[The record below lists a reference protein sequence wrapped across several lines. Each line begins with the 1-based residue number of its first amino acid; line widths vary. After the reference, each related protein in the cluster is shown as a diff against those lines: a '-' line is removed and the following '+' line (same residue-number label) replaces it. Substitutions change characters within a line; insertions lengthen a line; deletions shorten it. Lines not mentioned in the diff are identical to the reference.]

1 MDLSLSRSTSLSEE
15 EQLPVENV
23 EFSLTLN
30 NHDDPEEQVSK
41 PRPVTAAVVKKG
53 NRKHHV
59 RQQSGGSSIG
69 SVDSLEADE
78 TTVPIMSAAQ
88 QQQLYWQQW
97 QQYYATYGYP
107 HYSATATEGYSP
119 AQQQQQQPP
128 HQVDY
133 QRPYDVMEH
142 HRRASDPMGGSTLLA
157 YGSNMYPL
165 SNQPHQ
171 QSQPPH
177 QQHRQRQQG
186 LLNQQQQSQQQYSP
200 SWPMNHA
207 QGTPPSTPA
216 QSNFPV
222 LYERSSSNP
231 GISYAGGAGGGAA
244 TAKNNSNHRT
254 VGISLRTD
262 AQHDEASPLQL
273 SITPK
278 SGNYGTALSGGSS
291 NNNNNNNNSNNS
303 RSPKMVHHHDR
314 SQSLGRG
321 SIDAAGRHH
330 QRSNS
335 DVQTSRIGGGGNNA
349 MPASRSGLALSLP
362 RPAHPMRLS
371 SSKKRLDN
379 TPPPSS
385 RPSSV
390 GGGGSGRHRRNSS
403 LASSGG
409 LSVSSMVSVVSDIR
423 KSGTYT

>member
-23 EFSLTLN
+23 EFAMTLGD
-30 NHDDPEEQVSK
+30 HDDLEGQVSK
-41 PRPVTAAVVKKG
+41 PRPVTAAVVRNDK

-69 SVDSLEADE
+69 SVDSLEAEE
-78 TTVPIMSAAQ
+78 TTVPIMSAAAAQ

-119 AQQQQQQPP
+119 AQHQQPP

-133 QRPYDVMEH
+133 QLPYDVIEH
-142 HRRASDPMGGSTLLA
+142 HRRASDPMGGSTMPA

-165 SNQPHQ
+165 SNQPQ
-171 QSQPPH
+171 QQTQPRNP
-177 QQHRQRQQG
+177 QQWQRQQG
-186 LLNQQQQSQQQYSP
+186 LLVQQQQPQQQYTP
-200 SWPMNHA
+200 SWSTNYA

-222 LYERSSSNP
+222 PYERTGSSSNP
-231 GISYAGGAGGGAA
+231 GISYTGGAGGGAA

-262 AQHDEASPLQL
+262 QQHDEVSPLQL
-273 SITPK
+273 GVTPK
-278 SGNYGTALSGGSS
+278 SSNYGTALSGSS
-291 NNNNNNNNSNNS
+291 NNNNNKS
-303 RSPKMVHHHDR
+303 RAPKMVHHHNR

-321 SIDAAGRHH
+321 SIDAAGRHL

-335 DVQTSRIGGGGNNA
+335 DVQTSRNGGGDGSGNNA
-349 MPASRSGLALSLP
+349 IPASRSGLAPSLP
-362 RPAHPMRLS
+362 RPAQPMRLS

-385 RPSSV
+385 RPGAV
-390 GGGGSGRHRRNSS
+390 GGGGRHRRNSS
-403 LASSGG
+403 LASTGG